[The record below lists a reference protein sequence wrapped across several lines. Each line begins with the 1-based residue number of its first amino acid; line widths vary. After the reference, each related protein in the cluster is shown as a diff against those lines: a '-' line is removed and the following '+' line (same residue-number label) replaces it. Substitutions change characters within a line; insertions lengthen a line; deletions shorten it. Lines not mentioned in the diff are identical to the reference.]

1 LSLHARFLFV
11 CGANL
16 DEAPTMIRLNYRSY
30 LALLTV
36 LVAFSFIAP
45 SRALVVSQS
54 TASHTPHGPFM
65 MEQLG
70 RGLVAV
76 RTTAT
81 QIYVG
86 WRLLGTDEDGIA
98 FNLYRS
104 TNDGTPQKLNTEPI
118 AATTDFVDAAAP
130 MDVASYTYVVRPVVD
145 GVEQAA
151 SEPFTLSAIAPPQ
164 QYLRVSLDRPEG
176 GVEGGFA
183 FTYNANDASVA
194 DLNGDGKYEIVIK
207 WEPSNPRDSS
217 QDGFTGPNI
226 FDAYALD
233 GTRLWR
239 IHLGINLRA
248 GPHHVQFLVY
258 DLDGDGR
265 AEFVTKTAPG
275 TKDGLGNFVA
285 NPAKF
290 FGEYPT
296 VVDHAADYRN
306 GAGRPLTGPEFL
318 TIFDGLTGEELA
330 STRFFPERHPDTD
343 FPTGPQLFSIWGDS
357 FGNRVERLYA
367 GIGYLDGHRPSLVWG
382 RGYAKGQQGHPGRI
396 AIGAWNWRNGQL
408 TALWRFDSRGH
419 ASENAITGQGA
430 HSLSIAD
437 LTGDGRH
444 DIVYGQLW
452 VGADGELLRTGWGHG
467 DALHVSNMDPDRP
480 GQHVFQPHE
489 SASQYGPNALS
500 FDDGLSR
507 QLIWGVTATGDIGR
521 GVAADVDP
529 RFRGYEMWGSGT
541 TGGLYTAQRFQA
553 SASGPRGTQVSPRK
567 PSSINHVVWWTD
579 DLLRELLDG
588 ITISK
593 WNWETEATDV
603 LLAPSGIASNN
614 GTKAN
619 PSLQADIVGDWREEV
634 VWRESDSAAL
644 RIYTTTIPAEQRLYT
659 LMHDH
664 QYRVAIAWQNVG
676 YNQPPHPS
684 FYLGD
689 GMARQARPN
698 IIVERDTTAP
708 VVASVAASPTVL
720 WPPNHEMREIVATV
734 NATDDIDPH
743 PITTIVEVTSNE
755 PELGAGSG
763 DYAPDWEITG
773 DLTLRLRAERS
784 GLGSGRV
791 YTIKVQSIDFFGN
804 ESVASTTVRVPLR

>member
-1 LSLHARFLFV
+1 VDNA
-11 CGANL
+11 
-16 DEAPTMIRLNYRSY
+16 DEAPIMMRLNYRPWLSS
-30 LALLTV
+30 LAV
-36 LVAFSFIAP
+36 LVTCSFMSASGAHVFSQA
-45 SRALVVSQS
+45 
-54 TASHTPHGPFM
+54 TESHTPDGPFL
-65 MEQLG
+65 MEKLG
-70 RGLVAV
+70 RGLIAI

-81 QIYVG
+81 DVYVG
-86 WRLLGTDEDGIA
+86 WRLLGTDPVGIA

-104 TNDGTPQKLNTEPI
+104 ADGGTYQKVNAEPI

-130 MDVASYTYVVRPVVD
+130 MDAVSYTYSVRAIID
-145 GVEQAA
+145 GVEQEERAR
-151 SEPFTLSAIAPPQ
+151 FTLPATDAPQP
-164 QYLRVSLDRPEG
+164 YLRVALQRPEG
-176 GVEGGFA
+176 GVEGGST
-183 FTYNANDASVA
+183 FTYSANDASIA
-194 DLNGDGKYEIVIK
+194 DLNGDGEYELVIK

-226 FDAYALD
+226 FDAYMLD
-233 GTRLWR
+233 GTLIWR

-265 AEFVTKTAPG
+265 AEFITKTAPG
-275 TKDGLGNFVA
+275 TKDGLGSFVA
-285 NPAKF
+285 DSSKFVGECPA
-290 FGEYPT
+290 
-296 VVDHAADYRN
+296 VVDHSADYRN
-306 GAGRPLTGPEFL
+306 AAGRPLIGPEFL
-318 TIFDGLTGEELA
+318 TIFDGSTGEELA

-343 FPTGPQLFSIWGDS
+343 FPTGAQLFSIWGDS

-367 GIGYLDGHRPSLVWG
+367 GIAYLDGHRPSLVWG

-408 TALWRFDSRGH
+408 TELWKFDSRGH
-419 ASENAITGQGA
+419 ADENAITGQGA

-467 DALHVSNMDPDRP
+467 DALHVSTMDPDRP
-480 GQHVFQPHE
+480 GQQVFQPHE
-489 SASQYGPNALS
+489 SAAQYGPNALS

-541 TGGLYTAQRFQA
+541 TGGLYNAQFSQA
-553 SASGPRGTQVSPRK
+553 SVSGPRGVPVSTRK
-567 PSSINHVVWWTD
+567 PNSINHVVWWTD

-593 WNWETEATDV
+593 WNWQTEATGV

-634 VWRESDSAAL
+634 VWRESESGAL
-644 RIYTTTIPAEQRLYT
+644 RIYTTTIPAAQRLYT

-689 GMARQARPN
+689 GMAPQVRPN
-698 IIVERDTTAP
+698 IIVQRDTTSP
-708 VVASVAASPTVL
+708 VIHAVAASPKVM
-720 WPPNHEMREIVATV
+720 WPPNHEMRDVTVTV
-734 NATDDIDPH
+734 NVTDDVDPR
-743 PITTIVEVTSNE
+743 PLTRIVEVTSNE
-755 PELGAGSG
+755 PELATGSG
-763 DYAPDWEITG
+763 DYAPDWEMTG
-773 DLTLRLRAERS
+773 SLTVRLRAERS

-791 YTIKVQSIDFFGN
+791 YTIKVQSTDFFGN
-804 ESVASTTVRVPLR
+804 ATVASTTVRVPRR

>member
-1 LSLHARFLFV
+1 MMRLDFRQRLSGFAV
-11 CGANL
+11 
-16 DEAPTMIRLNYRSY
+16 
-30 LALLTV
+30 LAACTV
-36 LVAFSFIAP
+36 LVS
-45 SRALVVSQS
+45 SGTRVVSQA
-54 TASHTPHGPFM
+54 TGSHSPDGPFL
-65 MEQLG
+65 MEKLG

-76 RTTAT
+76 RTTPT
-81 QIYVG
+81 EIYLS
-86 WRLLGTDEDGIA
+86 WRLLANDRDGIA

-104 TNDGTPQKLNTEPI
+104 ADEGAPQRLNTEPI
-118 AATTDFVDAAAP
+118 ALTTDFVDGAAP
-130 MDVASYTYVVRPVVD
+130 MDVASYTYFVRSVID
-145 GVEQAA
+145 GAEQEPSA
-151 SEPFTLSAIAPPQ
+151 PFTLSAVDPPRP
-164 QYLRVSLDRPEG
+164 YLRVALQRPEG
-176 GVEGGFA
+176 GVEGGSS

-194 DLNGDGKYEIVIK
+194 DLNGDGEYEIVVK

-226 FDAYALD
+226 FDAYELD
-233 GTRLWR
+233 GTLLWR

-285 NPAKF
+285 DPSKF
-290 FGEYPT
+290 FGEYPAL
-296 VVDHAADYRN
+296 VDHAADYRN
-306 GAGRPLTGPEFL
+306 TAGRPLTGPEFV
-318 TIFDGLTGEELA
+318 TIFDGRTGEELA

-343 FPTGPQLFSIWGDS
+343 FPTGAQLFSIWGDS

-367 GIGYLDGHRPSLVWG
+367 AVAYLDGHRPSLVWG

-396 AIGAWNWRNGQL
+396 ALGAWNWRDGQL
-408 TALWRFDSRGH
+408 TELWTFDSRGH

-444 DIVYGQLW
+444 DVVYGQLW
-452 VGADGELLRTGWGHG
+452 LAADGELLRTGWGHG

-500 FDDGLSR
+500 FDDGRSR

-541 TGGLYTAQRFQA
+541 TGGLYNAQLSRA
-553 SASGPRGTQVSPRK
+553 SESGPRGVQVSPRK
-567 PSSINHVVWWTD
+567 PSSINHVVWWTG

-593 WNWETEATDV
+593 WNWETETTGV
-603 LLAPSGIASNN
+603 LLTPTAVASNN

-634 VWRESDSAAL
+634 VWRESNSAEL
-644 RIYTTTIPAEQRLYT
+644 RIYTTTMPAAQRLYT

-689 GMARQARPN
+689 GMAPQVRPN
-698 IIVERDTTAP
+698 VFMERDTTSP
-708 VVASVAASPTVL
+708 VLHSAVASPNVL
-720 WPPNHEMREIVATV
+720 WPPNHEMRDVTV
-734 NATDDIDPH
+734 TVSVTDDIDRQPLTR
-743 PITTIVEVTSNE
+743 ILEVTSNE
-755 PELGAGSG
+755 PELGRGSG

-773 DLTLRLRAERS
+773 NLTLRLRAERS
-784 GLGSGRV
+784 GVGSDRI
-791 YTIKVQSIDFFGN
+791 YTIKVQSTDFFGN
-804 ESVASTTVRVPLR
+804 ASVTSTTVRVPHR